1 MKKVYLSRTDRK
13 ILGVCGGFGQT
24 YDIDPTL
31 IRLITVFMCIATGII
46 PLLVTYIAAWFI
58 IPFEP
63 KN

>member
-24 YDIDPTL
+24 YDVDPTL
-31 IRLITVFMCIATGII
+31 IRLITVFMCIATGIV

-58 IPFEP
+58 IPHEP

>member
-24 YDIDPTL
+24 YDVDPTL
-31 IRLITVFMCIATGII
+31 IRLITVFMCIATGIL
-46 PLLVTYIAAWFI
+46 PLLITYIAAWFI
-58 IPFEP
+58 VPFEP